1 MDLKAMSRG
10 KVGSGSRFAA
20 LKSKLEGEGKSPEAS
35 GAIAANAGR
44 KKYGKSAF
52 QHMAAVGRRRAA
64 G

>member
-20 LKSKLEGEGKSPEAS
+20 LKSKLEGEGKSPESS
-35 GAIAANAGR
+35 GAISAAIGR
-44 KKYGKSAF
+44 KKYGAGAF
-52 QHMAAVGRRRAA
+52 QRMASAGRRRAA